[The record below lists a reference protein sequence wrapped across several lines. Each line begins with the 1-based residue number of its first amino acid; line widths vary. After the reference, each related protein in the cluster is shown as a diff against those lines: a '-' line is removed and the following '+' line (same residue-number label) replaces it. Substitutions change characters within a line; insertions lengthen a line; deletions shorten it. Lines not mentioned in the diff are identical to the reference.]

1 MAQHT
6 KQSAIS
12 NALINFDLLPDS
24 AGVRL
29 PVVVGLYASS
39 PASVWRWAKS
49 GKIPKPQ
56 KMSERITVWNVGEL
70 RTSLSSKAGGVK
82 C

>member
-1 MAQHT
+1 MARHT
-6 KQSAIS
+6 KHSAIP

-39 PASVWRWAKS
+39 PASIWRGVQK
-49 GKIPKPQ
+49 GTIPKPH
-56 KMSERITVWNVGEL
+56 KHSERITVWNVGEL
-70 RTSLSSKAGGVK
+70 RASLSSKVGGAK